1 MLGGFKRGRLA
12 IGLGA
17 GRRGRRRPER
27 GSEGGG
33 RGGGGGWTGGKV
45 RRKVRGGTPHSKAP
59 AWMASLAGL
68 GGPGPRCEAAPAA
81 QGKGHCV
88 PCRPWR
94 AVKVAEEALMEATP
108 GLRAASVAPTE
119 RAKAVAARARA
130 MGTARAATAA
140 AAAIERSRGAVS
152 AKMT

>member
-1 MLGGFKRGRLA
+1 MLCGFKRGRRA

-17 GRRGRRRPER
+17 RVAAGGGDLSGEVRG
-27 GSEGGG
+27 GGG

-94 AVKVAEEALMEATP
+94 AVKVAEEAPMEATP
-108 GLRAASVAPTE
+108 G
-119 RAKAVAARARA
+119 
-130 MGTARAATAA
+130 
-140 AAAIERSRGAVS
+140 
-152 AKMT
+152 